1 MDSLYN
7 IALEKVLKQGIPYG
21 HLTPHPVVKDV
32 TQFFFREMFVEL
44 VDQFEELVYVC
55 SDPDA
60 DEEDKS
66 ELLGI
71 LRTFGVVDK
80 IYEIGVE
87 ERFFQSTCGLINI
100 AEHLVEVVQ
109 PIHFREFTQF
119 LEYLVILFIDDSF
132 NLPSHEDFTDE
143 HIMYHLRMIII

>member
-66 ELLGI
+66 ELLRRGGEI
-71 LRTFGVVDK
+71 YPKHMWSDQHRRAFGGS
-80 IYEIGVE
+80 I
-87 ERFFQSTCGLINI
+87 SAHTL
-100 AEHLVEVVQ
+100 
-109 PIHFREFTQF
+109 
-119 LEYLVILFIDDSF
+119 
-132 NLPSHEDFTDE
+132 
-143 HIMYHLRMIII
+143 